1 MRDPTNH
8 LKRDEFEAPK
18 KLAEDLRS
26 LYRGRVGAPPE
37 VDRAII
43 DMCHRRL
50 TRRRR
55 PVLVLRWAAAGAAA
69 AALLVG
75 ISIMLRERRP
85 LASRAAP
92 ALHRVATL
100 EDVDRNGRVD
110 ILDAFALAR
119 QLEAGSG
126 RQPNW
131 DINGDGIVDA
141 RDVDA
146 IAMKAVALTV
156 ERPTS

>member
-119 QLEAGSG
+119 HLEGAGTP
-126 RQPNW
+126 RNEW
-131 DINGDGIVDA
+131 DFNGDGDVNKA
-141 RDVDA
+141 DVDLV
-146 IAMKAVALTV
+146 AMAAVSL
-156 ERPTS
+156 ERGTLQ